1 MKLKWILS
9 LGIIMAALVP
19 WQAAQ
24 TVDHTQYWM
33 KVKATDKFQRSV
45 VADMDVSIEL
55 IREDYII
62 VVGSDVARE
71 KLEDM
76 GLLEAS
82 SPMISELDF
91 PAKDGAY
98 HNYEEMK
105 QALVDLNRRAPSI
118 TQLINIGKSVEG
130 RDIVGLRITTDL
142 QNAGQKP
149 ALFMMAG
156 HHAREHLSVET
167 ALRLAQQLV
176 NDYLAGNARI
186 QALIE
191 NRDIHIVPTIN
202 PDGVTHDV
210 AGGRYKMWRKNR
222 RANADGT
229 YGVDLNRNYSYKW
242 GTGGSSKNPSS
253 DTYMGPAPFSEP
265 ETQAVKAYVE
275 ANENI
280 SILLSLHTFSKLILY
295 PWGHTYNPISDE
307 RDRRVHETMAQK
319 MAEWNGYEPQQS
331 SELYIASGDTTDWS
345 YGEHKIISFTF
356 ELDPANTGFGGGG
369 FYPGAGVITE
379 VVEKNYQPLL
389 YLLDYADNPYRVI
402 DGGAIQF
409 PRSASF

>member
-1 MKLKWILS
+1 
-9 LGIIMAALVP
+9 
-19 WQAAQ
+19 
-24 TVDHTQYWM
+24 M

-55 IREDYII
+55 IREDYVI

-76 GLLEAS
+76 GFLEAA

-91 PAKDGAY
+91 PARDAAY

-105 QALVDLNRRAPSI
+105 QALIDLNLRAPNI
-118 TQLINIGKSVEG
+118 TQLITIGKSVEG

-142 QNAGQKP
+142 QNAGKKP
-149 ALFMMAG
+149 ALFMMGG

-167 ALRLAQQLV
+167 ALRLTQQLV

-186 QALIE
+186 QSLIE
-191 NRDIHIVPTIN
+191 NRDIHVVPAIN
-202 PDGVTHDV
+202 PDGVTHDI

-222 RANADGT
+222 RLNADGT

-242 GTGGSSKNPSS
+242 GTGGSSKNPNS

-307 RDRRVHETMAQK
+307 RDRRVHETMARK
-319 MAEWNGYEPQQS
+319 MAEWNGYKPQQS

-402 DGGAIQF
+402 DGGSIQF